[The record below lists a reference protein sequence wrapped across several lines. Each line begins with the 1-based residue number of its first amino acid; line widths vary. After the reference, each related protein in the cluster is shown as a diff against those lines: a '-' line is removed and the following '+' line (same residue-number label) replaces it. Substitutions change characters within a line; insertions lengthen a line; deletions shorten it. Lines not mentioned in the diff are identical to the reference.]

1 MSTIAIN
8 PPGVVYQTKLDRIA
22 TFVVG
27 SNSHVYDKFYN
38 GSQWVGED
46 QGTSHSTVV
55 IKKPPSTVAINSPGV
70 VYQPTLDRISTFVVG
85 SNGHLYDKFYNGSQW
100 VWEE

>member
-1 MSTIAIN
+1 QPT
-8 PPGVVYQTKLDRIA
+8 LDRIS

-27 SNSHVYDKFYN
+27 SNGHLYDKFYN
-38 GSQWVGED
+38 GSQWVWEE
-46 QGTSHSTVV
+46 QGT
-55 IKKPPSTVAINSPGV
+55 PPSATVIRPSRTRAINSPGV

-100 VWEE
+100 VWEDQGTP